1 MTNEQKTEVMEAV
14 EMKDATNKQEQSRK
28 ERVLGYFKRNKKQC
42 GVIAGALVLVVAGGG
57 LAIATGNINPVDT
70 LTGVNNNSTTS
81 STHSATK
88 GDNSASSTSAM
99 DADAQ
104 ATEGDKSAEA
114 TSTDGSSNVDTTNGD
129 TNANNSTQSAS
140 GATSGSNSSNSG
152 TSTATSSNSQQQ
164 ASTPAHQHSWSPVYK
179 TVHHDAVTQQITTET
194 HICNTCGAD
203 LGNSDESGAYA
214 HLINNNHSSF
224 RNANKYET
232 KVITPAWDENIVAF
246 YSCSCGQT
254 KNS

>member
-1 MTNEQKTEVMEAV
+1 MTNEEKTEVMEAV
-14 EMKDATNKQEQSRK
+14 EMNDATNKQEQSRK

-42 GVIAGALVLVVAGGG
+42 GVVAGALVLVVAGGG

-81 STHSATK
+81 SAHSTTK
-88 GDNSASSTSAM
+88 ANDAKNTSAM

-104 ATEGDKSAEA
+104 STNDNESAAEA
-114 TSTDGSSNVDTTNGD
+114 TSTDGSSSVDTTSSD
-129 TNANNSTQSAS
+129 TNANGSTQGAS
-140 GATSGSNSSNSG
+140 GATNASNGNSG
-152 TSTATSSNSQQQ
+152 ASTASSSNSQQQ

-232 KVITPAWDENIVAF
+232 KVITPAWDESVISY